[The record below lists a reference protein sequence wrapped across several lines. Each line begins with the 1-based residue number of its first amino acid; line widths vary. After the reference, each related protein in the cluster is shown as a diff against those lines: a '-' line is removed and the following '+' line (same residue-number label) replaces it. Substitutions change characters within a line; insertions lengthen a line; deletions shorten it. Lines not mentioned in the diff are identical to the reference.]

1 MNMKKTLIAA
11 ALFTLG
17 LSGCATSDNG
27 ALLGAGLTA
36 LQGLTLTK
44 SQLQA
49 EASLSAKQMDEKNKL
64 APASDAYSKR
74 LLRLTRDLTSI
85 DGTPLNFQVY
95 LNDEINAFAM
105 PDGTVRVYSGLM
117 DVMADDELMAVIGH
131 EIGHIK
137 FEHSLNRFKTAYL
150 TSAARQAA
158 VAAGGTVGA
167 LAASEYAE
175 IGTQFL
181 GARFSQKDELE
192 SDAYGVEFLCQ
203 VNMDP
208 YAAMRAQQKLM
219 QHAGSGGGLFSSHP
233 STARRIELA
242 RGAAA
247 NSSCR

>member
-1 MNMKKTLIAA
+1 MNKSLIAA
-11 ALFTLG
+11 VLVALG
-17 LSGCATSDNG
+17 LSGCASSNSD

-36 LQGLTLTK
+36 LQGLTLSK

-49 EASLSAKQMDEKNKL
+49 EASLSAKQMDAENKL
-64 APASDAYSKR
+64 APAGNAYSQR
-74 LLRLTRDLTSI
+74 LARLTRGLTSI
-85 DGTPLNFQVY
+85 EGTPLNFQVY
-95 LNDEINAFAM
+95 LDDDINAFAM

-131 EIGHIK
+131 EVGHIK

-203 VNMDP
+203 IKVDP

-233 STARRIELA
+233 STAKRIELA
-242 RGAAA
+242 REAAA